1 MECLLDWKSEH
12 HVSLVAQT
20 KRVSDEG
27 GEKFYPINPLMT
39 IGMQKTNVGE
49 KRRWGKCDRD
59 FFLRV
64 EGKHNDVIG
73 RK

>member
-12 HVSLVAQT
+12 HVSLAAQT
-20 KRVSDEG
+20 ERVSDER
-27 GEKFYPINPLMT
+27 GEKFHPINSLMT

-49 KRRWGKCDRD
+49 KRRWGNVTKI
-59 FFLRV
+59 FLHV

>member
-20 KRVSDEG
+20 ERVLDERG
-27 GEKFYPINPLMT
+27 GNIPSHQPIDDDWNAKNKCWREKKM
-39 IGMQKTNVGE
+39 
-49 KRRWGKCDRD
+49 GKCDKD
-59 FFLRV
+59 FFLNV
-64 EGKHNDVIG
+64 EAKHNDVIG

>member
-20 KRVSDEG
+20 ERVLDDE
-27 GEKFYPINPLMT
+27 GEKFHPINPLMT

-49 KRRWGKCDRD
+49 KRRWENVTEI
-59 FFLRV
+59 FFHV